1 MGDRQRETANGDFP
15 EELESGCPIRK
26 RKLIH
31 RDFVVEDRASSRPF
45 MFGRWTNKRM
55 VEAFNIVSLPLSRC
69 SNAKIIAYTN
79 QDQGSH

>member
-1 MGDRQRETANGDFP
+1 MVISQKNF
-15 EELESGCPIRK
+15 ESGCPIRK

-55 VEAFNIVSLPLSRC
+55 VEAFSLPLSRC
-69 SNAKIIAYTN
+69 SNAKNNSVYKS
-79 QDQGSH
+79 GSRKPLTGLINFW